1 MTKKILIGIATYNEC
16 DNIKD
21 LVEQIINI
29 GRKNIDILIV
39 DDNSPDGTI
48 EEIKKLQKKFNN
60 IFLVVRIG
68 KLGLGSAHKRIIHF
82 AKINKYDGLLTMD
95 ADFSHPPNL
104 IKEFIKKND
113 EKSFIIGSR
122 YTKGGS
128 CDYVGYRKYISIFG
142 NYVARSLLRIP
153 SYEVTTSYRFFPKI
167 ILNSLNLTQIR
178 SDGYAFFVE
187 IINFIN
193 LKSFKIIEIPMH
205 FIDRKNNISKIPGF
219 QIFFS
224 GLRLVQFFFKSIKSY
239 QEPSL
244 DFSQCRGCKSQDLI
258 EYKNFNNYNKKYS
271 SIDFSCSSVS
281 KTNVKPDL
289 HKCIDCDLVQVSPSN
304 SIKNLD
310 EMYEDVVDIDY
321 INNLNIKY
329 KTFNS
334 VFKKIKPYLEKSQQ
348 KHSKINILEIGSY
361 YGVLLNILEKNK
373 LNAIGIEPS
382 KHAFEYSKN
391 HNNQKNINVSF
402 DKFIKDC
409 NAINF
414 NLVMAFDVIEH
425 VEDVDK
431 FIQQVG
437 KLMRED
443 NFFIFS
449 TIFID
454 SWFAKMLGN
463 NWPWIIPMHLSYF
476 NKKNINYF
484 LKKHNFEIVS
494 ISNHIHHA
502 KINYAIK
509 GLLNK
514 FPYYIKFISK
524 LISFVVPNKL
534 SIPFSLPDTKIIV
547 ARKFKKE

>member
-1 MTKKILIGIATYNEC
+1 
-16 DNIKD
+16 
-21 LVEQIINI
+21 
-29 GRKNIDILIV
+29 
-39 DDNSPDGTI
+39 
-48 EEIKKLQKKFNN
+48 
-60 IFLVVRIG
+60 
-68 KLGLGSAHKRIIHF
+68 
-82 AKINKYDGLLTMD
+82 
-95 ADFSHPPNL
+95 
-104 IKEFIKKND
+104 
-113 EKSFIIGSR
+113 
-122 YTKGGS
+122 
-128 CDYVGYRKYISIFG
+128 
-142 NYVARSLLRIP
+142 
-153 SYEVTTSYRFFPKI
+153 
-167 ILNSLNLTQIR
+167 
-178 SDGYAFFVE
+178 
-187 IINFIN
+187 
-193 LKSFKIIEIPMH
+193 MH